1 MHPNAPECATNNPF
15 RLRFIAAQYGD
26 DVLCYDTKTDVYSRI
41 GKLLYG
47 ASNRDARTRSRVL
60 SAIVLNESSQ
70 VCCAALR
77 CAVRCAV
84 LSVCAHPQC
93 NVLCRRNH
101 RPLGDEWYAHY
112 WSWRRA
118 SAWLEWQHGEKHA
131 FWEQFYAKLIIL
143 PRQARDKLRENAF
156 CAGDSRAGCQDY
168 LVWRWL
174 RVAGGVLEQIRQIQ
188 SPCG

>member
-1 MHPNAPECATNNPF
+1 VLPTILFVCASLPHSTAMMYYATIR
-15 RLRFIAAQYGD
+15 RLMCTAGSGSCCTVRPTEMPGP
-26 DVLCYDTKTDVYSRI
+26 
-41 GKLLYG
+41 G
-47 ASNRDARTRSRVL
+47 RVCSQL
-60 SAIVLNESSQ
+60 QVLNESS
-70 VCCAALR
+70 VFCCAALR

-84 LSVCAHPQC
+84 LSACAHPQC